1 MLSLHCCS
9 RAFSHCSGFCCC
21 RSQALGTRAS
31 VIMAHGPSCSVAYG
45 VLVPRL
51 GIEPVSPALAGGL
64 NHWTTREV
72 PLISAPRWDSHCAL
86 LHSAGWLPYISL
98 LFSNWHPLSRWP
110 GFLLHRENWNHQNFT
125 RCPPLPHWRLT
136 TSVAAGPVSTKNGP
150 CFCFCLTPPPDPSCP
165 FRDLVS
171 AALLSLL
178 KHQFLLSSRW
188 FSLAIMAWT
197 CFCVHL

>member
-1 MLSLHCCS
+1 MLSLRRCS
-9 RAFSHCSGFCCC
+9 RAFSRCSGFCCC

-31 VIMAHGPSCSVAYG
+31 VIMAHGPSCSVAHG

-64 NHWTTREV
+64 NHWTTRGV

-110 GFLLHRENWNHQNFT
+110 GFLLHRENWNHQKRTLPDALHSPTGAWLHLWLLGLFPARMAHASAST
-125 RCPPLPHWRLT
+125 WPLLLT
-136 TSVAAGPVSTKNGP
+136 PLAHSETWFQQLFFLSLSIS
-150 CFCFCLTPPPDPSCP
+150 FCFPVDG
-165 FRDLVS
+165 
-171 AALLSLL
+171 SLW
-178 KHQFLLSSRW
+178 Q
-188 FSLAIMAWT
+188 
-197 CFCVHL
+197 